1 MLAKIKCPGCE
12 TEGSFSLADPGYRGP
27 YRCWKCRGLFT
38 ITMENNELKAWESLS
53 EEEFQKQQ
61 EVESLKNRFRQG

>member
-1 MLAKIKCPGCE
+1 MLAKIRCPECD
-12 TEGSFSLADPGYRGP
+12 TEGSFSLVEPTYHGP
-27 YRCWKCRGLFT
+27 YRCWKCRALYT

-61 EVESLKNRFRQG
+61 EAEALKNRFK